1 MLLRILNTTLFFI
14 RSSAAALLFVFTFVY
29 ESFAQD
35 TTALLIIKNVPIVIG
50 SINDRPAYFLIDTG
64 ASITMLNESLGATYG
79 FEVVYNKYFAKGRIA
94 GMGGRSVLREARDVR
109 IKLGIHELNFINKA
123 ANFDSISAM
132 FADDDII
139 IAGIIGADLLYLLGS
154 RIDLGLGIIVF
165 KPNKP
170 VNRLDLSRK

>member
-1 MLLRILNTTLFFI
+1 MFLKTLNTPFFLF
-14 RSSAAALLFVFTFVY
+14 RSSFATLLLVFVFVSK
-29 ESFAQD
+29 SFAQD
-35 TTALLIIKNVPIVIG
+35 TTALLIIKSVPIVIG
-50 SINDRPAYFLIDTG
+50 SINDSPAYFLIDTG
-64 ASITMLNESLGATYG
+64 ASITMLNESQAQTYG
-79 FEVVYNKYFAKGRIA
+79 FEVVSNKFFAKGRIA
-94 GMGGRSVLREARDVR
+94 GMGGRSFLKEARGVR

-139 IAGIIGADLLYLLGS
+139 IAGIIGADLLYILGS

-170 VNRLDLSRK
+170 ANRLDLSCK